1 MRENIKKNE
10 EFLNNLDQIRKE
22 SNDLVKKLEEE
33 VKSFSKDKE
42 SRASKIE
49 QMIADQKNKKSKII
63 DATKKARDEANKEQ
77 MQLDAM
83 ADDIKEKKEN
93 MTKDEELKT
102 SEMDGVEGCKKKVA
116 SKESELKRAV

>member
-1 MRENIKKNE
+1 
-10 EFLNNLDQIRKE
+10 
-22 SNDLVKKLEEE
+22 
-33 VKSFSKDKE
+33 
-42 SRASKIE
+42 
-49 QMIADQKNKKSKII
+49 
-63 DATKKARDEANKEQ
+63 

-116 SKESELKRAV
+116 SKESELKRAVEEREKLQAQMESNEKEHNDLKKKRDGGLVSGWGSLIIQMNM

>member
-22 SNDLVKKLEEE
+22 SNDLVKKLEKE

-63 DATKKARDEANKEQ
+63 DATKKARDEANKNKCSW
-77 MQLDAM
+77 MRWR
-83 ADDIKEKKEN
+83 
-93 MTKDEELKT
+93 MTSRRRRRT
-102 SEMDGVEGCKKKVA
+102 
-116 SKESELKRAV
+116 